1 MKRKYHRTYT
11 AEQRA
16 EIERLGAKGVGDT
29 EIARRTGVPFH
40 IINPITTKYWHNKMK
55 NKIQED
61 EIIK

>member
-16 EIERLGAKGVGDT
+16 EIEILGAKGVGDT

-40 IINPITTKYWHNKMK
+40 IINPITTKYWHNKM
-55 NKIQED
+55 
-61 EIIK
+61 